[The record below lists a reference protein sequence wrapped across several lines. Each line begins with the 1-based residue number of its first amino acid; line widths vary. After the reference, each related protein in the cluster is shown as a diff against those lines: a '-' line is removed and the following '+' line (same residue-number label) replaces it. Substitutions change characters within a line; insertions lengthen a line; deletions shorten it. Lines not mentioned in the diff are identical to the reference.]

1 METLEAITQ
10 RRSIR
15 EFKNE
20 PVPQKTIEEILE
32 LTMKAPSGKN
42 RQPWRFDV
50 LQDKKKDE
58 FVNVMTS
65 AINLRR
71 QQGLDIGSCKLSIK
85 AIKQASVVIL
95 VFNAFSHSEK
105 EYNHFRLL
113 TDTQSIGAAI
123 QTMILAAQDFGLGTL
138 WICDIFYSE
147 REICSWLNR
156 SDELV
161 AAVAMGYANQSPSPR
176 PRKLWNEV
184 TKWIRGTE
192 NEL

>member
-1 METLEAITQ
+1 METLEAIRQ

-15 EFKNE
+15 EFQNE
-20 PVPQKTIEEILE
+20 PVPQKSIEAILE
-32 LTMKAPSGKN
+32 LAMKAPSGKN
-42 RQPWRFDV
+42 RQPWRFVV
-50 LQDKKKDE
+50 LQHKQKDE
-58 FVNVMTS
+58 FVTVMTN
-65 AINLRR
+65 AISLRR
-71 QQGLDIGSCKLSIK
+71 QQGLDIGSSKLSLK
-85 AIKQASVVIL
+85 AIKQAPVVIL

-105 EYNHFRLL
+105 DYNHFKLL

-123 QTMILAAQDFGLGTL
+123 QTMILAAQDVGLGTL

-184 TKWIRGTE
+184 TAWMRG
-192 NEL
+192 NE

>member
-1 METLEAITQ
+1 METLEAIRQ

-15 EFKNE
+15 EFQNE
-20 PVPQKTIEEILE
+20 PVPQKAIEEILE
-32 LTMKAPSGKN
+32 LAMKAPSGKN
-42 RQPWRFDV
+42 RQPWRFVV
-50 LQDKKKDE
+50 LQDQKKAE
-58 FVNVMTS
+58 FVNVMAN
-65 AINLRR
+65 AISLRR
-71 QQGLDIGSCKLSIK
+71 QQGLDIGSSKLSLK
-85 AIKQASVVIL
+85 AIKQAPVVIL
-95 VFNAFSHSEK
+95 VFNDFSHSEK
-105 EYNHFRLL
+105 DYNHFKLL

-184 TKWIRGTE
+184 TEWIRG
-192 NEL
+192 NEDGL

>member
-1 METLEAITQ
+1 METLAAIRQ

-15 EFKNE
+15 EFQNE
-20 PVPQKTIEEILE
+20 PVPQKAIEAILE
-32 LTMKAPSGKN
+32 LAMKAPSGKN
-42 RQPWRFDV
+42 RQPWRFVV
-50 LQDKKKDE
+50 LQDQKKAE
-58 FVNVMTS
+58 FVNVMAN
-65 AINLRR
+65 AISLRR
-71 QQGLDIGSCKLSIK
+71 QQGLDIGSSKLSLK
-85 AIKQASVVIL
+85 AIKQAPVVIL

-105 EYNHFRLL
+105 DYNHFKLL

-123 QTMILAAQDFGLGTL
+123 QTMILAAQDVGLGTL

-184 TKWIRGTE
+184 TAWMRG
-192 NEL
+192 NE